1 MAETIRAGMH
11 SEDKFS
17 LIPIQSGEYV
27 HFSDRLT
34 GALKNIN
41 DVIEDN
47 KGTLDS
53 IQDMALE
60 LTRAISVLR
69 NVAIQYI
76 QQVDKVLEVV
86 APIVNKMPLFPEKIK
101 DFIND
106 ALELSNKIMEASDIA
121 KEVLPEVEKKLA
133 ERQHCQPAVFEKGCG
148 PSDALLAGHHQRLA
162 IGIEKPDKKDLIR
175 FLVYR

>member
-1 MAETIRAGMH
+1 MPAQH
-11 SEDKFS
+11 SSAASSFHRPADKFS
-17 LIPIQSGEYV
+17 LIPVQSGDCV

-69 NVAIQYI
+69 NVAIKYVQL
-76 QQVDKVLEVV
+76 VDQVLEVV
-86 APIVNKMPLFPEKIK
+86 APIVNKMPIFPEKIK

-106 ALELSNKIMEASDIA
+106 ALDLSNRIIEASDIA
-121 KEVLPEVEKKLA
+121 KEILPGVEKSLLTADIANLQASQKDVAHLT
-133 ERQHCQPAVFEKGCG
+133 RSLQKILPA
-148 PSDALLAGHHQRLA
+148 D
-162 IGIEKPDKKDLIR
+162 
-175 FLVYR
+175 